1 MSKAQESYNKALSF
15 FETHLDAYRRGVGQW
30 SSGVFDGKR
39 YNYIRTASINNRL
52 TRIYC
57 NFLANNGFTRFEVV
71 AREEI
76 GPGLAMGPTW
86 CNQVA
91 SIFTYF
97 ASGIDLDYYDHDFD
111 GKFDE
116 HDANAI
122 HANLEAGHYT
132 KGGHSF
138 VEVSEWTA
146 WDVASQHGK
155 VVASAPRLGTG
166 RIGHCAILMPDKGKI
181 VQAGIV
187 TGIGID
193 IATGFGAGNM
203 DKVKYFALIGP
214 EGENV

>member
-15 FETHLDAYRRGVGQW
+15 FETHLDAYRRGVGEW
-30 SSGVFDGKR
+30 RSGRHNGMFFDYVRNAVIDG
-39 YNYIRTASINNRL
+39 SL
-52 TRIYC
+52 CRIYC
-57 NFLANNGFTRFEVV
+57 RFLSDGGFTRFVV
-71 AREEI
+71 VSRERI
-76 GPGLAMGPTW
+76 GPGVPSGPTW

-91 SIFTYF
+91 SLFTWF
-97 ASGIDLDYYDHDFD
+97 ASGIDMDYYSRGHD

-116 HDANAI
+116 HDANNV
-122 HANLEAGHYT
+122 HKNLEQGIYQKAGCQ
-132 KGGHSF
+132 F
-138 VEVSEWTA
+138 IEVSEWTA

-155 VVASAPRLGTG
+155 VVASAPRLGTDK
-166 RIGHCAILMPDKGKI
+166 IGHCAILMPDKGKI

-187 TGIGID
+187 TGSGVD